1 MLGQHLGSFFLAV
14 GVVGG
19 VLADIDLTCFAR
31 KPDADFINGEV
42 AGGVADGAE
51 DAAPVGVTA
60 KDGCLEQVGADHAA
74 GNGTGCFEV
83 GGVGHFA
90 GDEVGRALA
99 VACVLGTHVLRNGGQ
114 GRHKGV
120 IIGVFLG
127 DLRVARQTGRHDDQ
141 GVVGGSIQVHAHLV
155 VGARDNGLE
164 GLFQQSGGDGGVGGV
179 ERQHGGHVGG
189 DHAAALANGTHGAG
203 LAAQLELDGVLLFV
217 GVGGHDGRCRVGAA
231 LLGSGQLGGCRRDA
245 PGKRVNDHG
254 LADDARGGGQN
265 ILGGQIQCLAHQL
278 TALLGQGHAVGGA
291 GIGVA
296 AVDEDGL
303 CIAVFQVGAVHL
315 DGSAA
320 DLIGGVNTRC
330 RAAHV
335 RLDEGQIVFLGV
347 ARPDAA
353 ADACGCKPLGRADAA
368 RYFLILHN
376 TFPFPQTLPPSRHS
390 PCQLPHGGSLC
401 VTVSCKSLP
410 LRGRWM
416 RTP

>member
-1 MLGQHLGSFFLAV
+1 M
-14 GVVGG
+14 
-19 VLADIDLTCFAR
+19 
-31 KPDADFINGEV
+31 
-42 AGGVADGAE
+42 
-51 DAAPVGVTA
+51 APT
-60 KDGCLEQVGADHAA
+60 
-74 GNGTGCFEV
+74 
-83 GGVGHFA
+83 
-90 GDEVGRALA
+90 
-99 VACVLGTHVLRNGGQ
+99 
-114 GRHKGV
+114 
-120 IIGVFLG
+120 
-127 DLRVARQTGRHDDQ
+127 
-141 GVVGGSIQVHAHLV
+141 
-155 VGARDNGLE
+155 
-164 GLFQQSGGDGGVGGV
+164 
-179 ERQHGGHVGG
+179 
-189 DHAAALANGTHGAG
+189 GAG

-320 DLIGGVNTRC
+320 DLIGGVNARC

-347 ARPDAA
+347 ACPDAA
-353 ADACGCKPLGRADAA
+353 ADACGCKTLGRADAA
-368 RYFLILHN
+368 RYFLVTHFVSPYFRNITLIQPLHPDPASGSCTGWQRRKN
-376 TFPFPQTLPPSRHS
+376 LCPGYRTGRPASSGRPPR
-390 PCQLPHGGSLC
+390 
-401 VTVSCKSLP
+401 
-410 LRGRWM
+410 
-416 RTP
+416 

>member
-1 MLGQHLGSFFLAV
+1 M
-14 GVVGG
+14 
-19 VLADIDLTCFAR
+19 
-31 KPDADFINGEV
+31 
-42 AGGVADGAE
+42 
-51 DAAPVGVTA
+51 
-60 KDGCLEQVGADHAA
+60 
-74 GNGTGCFEV
+74 
-83 GGVGHFA
+83 GHFA

-164 GLFQQSGGDGGVGGV
+164 GFFQQSGGDGRVGGV

-189 DHAAALANGTHGAG
+189 DHAAALADGTHGAG

-231 LLGSGQLGGCRRDA
+231 LLGSGQPGGCRRDA

-265 ILGGQIQCLAHQL
+265 ILGRQIQCLAHQL

-320 DLIGGVNTRC
+320 DLIGGVNARC
-330 RAAHV
+330 RA
-335 RLDEGQIVFLGV
+335 

-353 ADACGCKPLGRADAA
+353 ADACGCKTLGRADAA
-368 RYFLILHN
+368 RYFLVTHFLSPYFRNITLIRPLHPDPASGSCTGWQRRKN
-376 TFPFPQTLPPSRHS
+376 LCPGYRTGRPASSGRPPR
-390 PCQLPHGGSLC
+390 
-401 VTVSCKSLP
+401 
-410 LRGRWM
+410 
-416 RTP
+416 